1 MEESRVLNII
11 CRALVPWAT
20 TLQSYLQD
28 LLSYQD
34 RERRQARNGSR
45 DSAAAFCRL
54 AAATRAVSTLPRCI
68 TTQNRSAQEQSID
81 FLVK

>member
-1 MEESRVLNII
+1 VSLTLFAV
-11 CRALVPWAT
+11 ALVPWAT
-20 TLQSYLQD
+20 TLQSYLQA

-34 RERRQARNGSR
+34 RERRQARNDSR

-54 AAATRAVSTLPRCI
+54 AAATRAVSTLSRCI
-68 TTQNRSAQEQSID
+68 TTQNRNAQEQSID

>member
-11 CRALVPWAT
+11 CRGPCPLGDHAPELP
-20 TLQSYLQD
+20 QD
-28 LLSYQD
+28 SLSYQD
-34 RERRQARNGSR
+34 RERRQARNDSR

-68 TTQNRSAQEQSID
+68 TTQNRSAQDQSID